1 LVALGAAALA
11 GSVAAGIAG
20 GRLGP
25 AAGMGLPNLTGRS
38 WRLVGM
44 TRGQLPT
51 PGAQLAVTGELI
63 DQGGRKLGEFYATS
77 VFMGAPHGAGDTAA
91 SYAETHHFNLLDGTL
106 LGSGTW
112 HVNGS
117 SRFVILGGTGRYAGA
132 TGAYEAV
139 QRPLELGGD
148 GSAAFNFNLIAAGG
162 ANGSR

>member
-1 LVALGAAALA
+1 
-11 GSVAAGIAG
+11 
-20 GRLGP
+20 
-25 AAGMGLPNLTGRS
+25 MGLPSFTGRS

-44 TRGQLPT
+44 TRGQLPV

-63 DQGGRKLGEFYATS
+63 DQSGRKLGEFYATS

-112 HVNGS
+112 HVNGG
-117 SRFVILGGTGRYAGA
+117 SRFVILGGTGRFAGA
-132 TGAYEAV
+132 AGTYEAV
-139 QRPLELGGD
+139 QQPVELGGD
-148 GSAAFNFNLIAAGG
+148 GTAAFTFKLTAAGG